1 MTNNTFN
8 INNFINST
16 VTDMQPS
23 GIRKFFDIVNTME
36 DAISLGVGEPD
47 FITPWHI
54 RDAGIYSLEKGQTY
68 YTSNSG
74 LLELREEICNYVKKF
89 DLDYKPE
96 EVLVTVGGSE
106 AIDLTMRTVIS
117 PGDEVIIPEPSFVC
131 YKPCTVMAGGVPVT
145 IQTKAENAFKLTAE
159 ELREKITS
167 KTKLL
172 VLSYPN
178 NPTGAIMDKEDLIK
192 IAEVV
197 KEHNIMVLS
206 DEIYAELTYSGKH
219 CSIASLP
226 GMKERT
232 VVVNGFSKA
241 FAMTGWRL
249 GFVMAHPVLT
259 KQLTKVHQYA
269 IMSSPTTSQY
279 AAIEALKNGEESVKM
294 MVSEYDDRRKII
306 TDAFNQMGFPCFS
319 PLGAF
324 YIFPSIKSSGMT
336 SEEFCERLLKE
347 QKVALVPGTAFGES
361 GEGFV
366 RVSYA
371 YSIKQI
377 TKATERIAEFAKS
390 LKKDN

>member
-1 MTNNTFN
+1 MINNSFD

-23 GIRKFFDIVNTME
+23 GIRKFFDIVSTMK

-74 LLELREEICNYVKKF
+74 LIELREEICKYVKKF
-89 DLDYKPE
+89 DLDYTPN

-106 AIDLTMRTVIS
+106 AIDLTMRTVLS

-145 IQTKAENAFKLTAE
+145 IQTKAENQFKLTAE
-159 ELREKITS
+159 ELIEKITP

-197 KEHNIMVLS
+197 KKHNIMVLS

-232 VVVNGFSKA
+232 IVVNGFSKA

-249 GFVMAHPVLT
+249 GFLMAHPVLT

-279 AAIEALKNGEESVKM
+279 AAIEALKNGEDSVKM
-294 MVSEYDDRRKII
+294 MVAEYNDRRKII
-306 TDAFNQMGFPCFS
+306 TDVFNKMGFPCFS

-324 YIFPSIKSSGMT
+324 YIFPCIKSSGMT

-347 QKVALVPGTAFGES
+347 EKVALVPGTAFGES

-377 TKATERIAEFAKS
+377 SKATERIANFAKNIQ
-390 LKKDN
+390 KG